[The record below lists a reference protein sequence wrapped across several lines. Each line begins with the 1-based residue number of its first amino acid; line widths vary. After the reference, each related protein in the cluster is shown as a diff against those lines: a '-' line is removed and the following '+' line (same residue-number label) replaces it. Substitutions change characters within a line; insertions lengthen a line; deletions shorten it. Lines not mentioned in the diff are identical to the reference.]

1 MYCNVDFVCIE
12 TIVLASYN
20 LNKAE
25 EIQMLLG
32 SQFNVI
38 TQQAFDIPPIE
49 ETGTTFHENAF
60 LKAKNVFDSIDL
72 PVIGDDSGLEVVAL
86 DNQPGI
92 FSSRFAGADASD
104 DENIDKLLEEMH
116 NIHGKKREA
125 RFRCV
130 IACLGVKDADQPIFF
145 EGEWSGYIAQ
155 KRTGINGFGYDPVFV
170 DSASDLTA
178 AELSAD
184 QKNTLSHR
192 GKAVQSLKLYL
203 KTSQRQTQSDA
214 EL

>member
-1 MYCNVDFVCIE
+1 LYCNVNFVCIE

>member
-1 MYCNVDFVCIE
+1 MYCNVNFVFIE

-25 EIQMLLG
+25 EIQLLWA

-60 LKAKNVFDSIDL
+60 LKPKNVFDSIDL

-145 EGEWSGYIAQ
+145 EGEWTGYIT
-155 KRTGINGFGYDPVFV
+155 KERSGKNGFGYDPIFV
-170 DSASDLTA
+170 DLESKLTA
-178 AELSAD
+178 AELNSD
-184 QKNTLSHR
+184 QKNKISHR
-192 GKAVQSLKLYL
+192 GKAIRSLKSCLL
-203 KTSQRQTQSDA
+203 NS
-214 EL
+214 